1 MSRDDTRF
9 TDIDRLAGSVPD
21 RVISQLR
28 RRGIVTCEQAY
39 EAVWRLRDKADEAD
53 TDLTTAETIALLAAI
68 EKILPMTRSRTF
80 RKRRRHSGRRPT
92 RRVCYR
98 RRTRIPT
105 RAKAAITAMKWIST
119 KTIWMTCDN
128 VPETPNRYRSNNRGS
143 RRRSRISLASQDQ
156 S

>member
-39 EAVWRLRDKADEAD
+39 EAVWRLRDKAEEAD

-68 EKILPMTRSRTF
+68 EKILSPD
-80 RKRRRHSGRRPT
+80 
-92 RRVCYR
+92 
-98 RRTRIPT
+98 
-105 RAKAAITAMKWIST
+105 AIQH
-119 KTIWMTCDN
+119 
-128 VPETPNRYRSNNRGS
+128 
-143 RRRSRISLASQDQ
+143 L
-156 S
+156 